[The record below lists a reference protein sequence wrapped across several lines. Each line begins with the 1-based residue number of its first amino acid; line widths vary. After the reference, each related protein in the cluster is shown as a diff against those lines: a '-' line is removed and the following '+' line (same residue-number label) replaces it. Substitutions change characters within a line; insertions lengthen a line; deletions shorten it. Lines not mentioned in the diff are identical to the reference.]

1 MNGKIYNIPLFH
13 LLHLTHSPSL
23 SVIFCNIYIALHIY
37 VLCGNKHL
45 FILYCIV
52 IWSNCWTGTVILFHH
67 LQGRCA
73 LSWKKR
79 KTIVFSCQL
88 PCQLYIYLHLG
99 SGHWTHLEGPEVTN
113 HMTPSPES
121 GPLTDH
127 MADTKSKP
135 MTDPRT
141 NPMTDPM
148 TNLIINHL
156 INTIPCSQVWY
167 FPTFIYLWILWQN

>member
-1 MNGKIYNIPLFH
+1 MRAVLEEKKNNC
-13 LLHLTHSPSL
+13 LLL
-23 SVIFCNIYIALHIY
+23 SA
-37 VLCGNKHL
+37 
-45 FILYCIV
+45 
-52 IWSNCWTGTVILFHH
+52 T
-67 LQGRCA
+67 
-73 LSWKKR
+73 
-79 KTIVFSCQL
+79 L
-88 PCQLYIYLHLG
+88 PALYIPTPWKWTLDT
-99 SGHWTHLEGPEVTN
+99 WTHLEGPEVTD

-156 INTIPCSQVWY
+156 INTMSRIIAVKFDISLLSY
-167 FPTFIYLWILWQN
+167 IYGSFDKINTSDS